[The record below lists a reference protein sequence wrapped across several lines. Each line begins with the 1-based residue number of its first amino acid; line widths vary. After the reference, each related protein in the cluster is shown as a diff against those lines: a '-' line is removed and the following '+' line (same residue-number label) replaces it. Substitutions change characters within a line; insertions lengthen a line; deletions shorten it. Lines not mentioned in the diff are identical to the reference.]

1 MKEFEFSLIL
11 SGVSEFSEEL
21 ADRLFAAGCDDATPV
36 SRDGV
41 ALLHFD
47 REAESLQEAIRSAIS
62 YVQLAGCKVAK
73 VEMEP
78 DSAALKT

>member
-11 SGVSEFSEEL
+11 SGISEFSEDL
-21 ADRLFAAGCDDATPV
+21 ADRLFAAGCQDATPV

-41 ALLHFD
+41 AILHFD
-47 REAESLQEAIRSAIS
+47 READSLQEAIRSAINN
-62 YVQLAGCKVAK
+62 VQTVGCKVAK

-78 DSAALKT
+78 DSAALRI